1 MLSKNSLLP
10 ISMLCAIV
18 LLSACSSQHKSIAC
32 EKGVGDASKN
42 QNISINQL
50 GTRSADGCLHGG
62 N

>member
-1 MLSKNSLLP
+1 MLSNNSLLSV
-10 ISMLCAIV
+10 SMLCAVV
-18 LLSACSSQHKSIAC
+18 LLSACSNQHRSAAC
-32 EKGVGDASKN
+32 EKRVGDAHKN